1 MAQNYYE
8 WASERAITAVAPSPF
23 LYTQGMYEFS
33 DFNHLV
39 APISLTC
46 EICGFFGHTGVEC
59 QLGSIVRSPEQL
71 NYAQFNQGF
80 ENNQFCFQN
89 PQNIFGQQTILPDCA
104 NNQRV
109 HQKSNL
115 ELLLENFI
123 LSQTEQ
129 NQELENQTRV
139 LNDSLTEL
147 TSKVDSIATHTKI
160 LETQISQLAQQVSQT
175 ETNVVTLW

>member
-1 MAQNYYE
+1 MAQIYYE
-8 WASERAITAVAPSPF
+8 WASEGAITDVAPSPF
-23 LYTQGMYEFS
+23 SYTQGMYEFS
-33 DFNHLV
+33 NLNHLV

-59 QLGSIVRSPEQL
+59 QLGSIVRSLEQV

-115 ELLLENFI
+115 ELLIESLFCVKPNNIKNLKTKLEF
-123 LSQTEQ
+123 
-129 NQELENQTRV
+129 
-139 LNDSLTEL
+139 
-147 TSKVDSIATHTKI
+147 
-160 LETQISQLAQQVSQT
+160 
-175 ETNVVTLW
+175 